1 MLIRLI
7 HVRRLTSA
15 ASFLLAFALGAGGH
29 VAFAAD
35 ATARGGQLPTGDS
48 SAPLNFDFEA
58 GSLKDWKADGDA
70 FAGQPVQGDTV
81 RARRADMKSD
91 HAAQWWIGTF
101 ERHGDKPQG
110 TLTSEPFKLAL
121 PFASFL
127 IAGGSSPNTR
137 VEIVR
142 ADTNKVI
149 SQVSGDDTET
159 LKPVVIDLKPHVGQ
173 AIFIRLVDQASGGW
187 GHLNFDDFRLH
198 DAKPNIPERA
208 GPQPLDIYDHAGIE
222 AVEAAKAMTVPEG
235 FHVTLFAG
243 EPDVAQPIAQ
253 AIDDRGRLWV
263 AEAYSYPRRVKDSEA
278 RDRLLIFEDT
288 DGDGRFDTRKVFTD
302 NLNLISGF
310 EIGFGG
316 VWVGC
321 APHFMFIPDADGDD
335 RPDGPPQILLDG
347 WGYQDTHET
356 LNTFMWGPDG
366 WLYGCHGVFT
376 HSLVGKPG
384 AEKADRVG
392 LNAGVWRYHPTKHI
406 FELFSEGT
414 SNPWGVDFNDQ
425 GQAFITACVIP
436 HLYHM
441 IQNGRYQRQG
451 GQHFNQFTYDDIK
464 TIAIHRHWIGATPHS
479 GNNRSD
485 AAGGGHA
492 HAGAMIYLG
501 GVWPEKYRNEIFMN
515 NIHGAR
521 LNVDHLTPQGS
532 GYSGDRSPDFLFARD
547 SWSQII
553 NLQSGP
559 DGQMYMIDWYDRN
572 QCHHGTVEGHDRSNG
587 RVFKVSYGDA
597 KAQKVDIKSLNDQ
610 ALVDLQLSSNDWNV
624 RHARRVLQERGL
636 KDPDARAVLTDMA
649 FTHKDETRRL
659 RALWALHVTGLLDE
673 SLIARAL
680 TNDSAFVRSWAI
692 QLACEDKNPSDATL
706 DTFKQLAERDPSQV
720 VRLYLSSA
728 ACRLPLEKRWD
739 ILAPLTRHA
748 EDAGDHNLPLMYWY
762 ATEPLAGV
770 DPARALALA
779 AQSPVAPLPEF
790 MARRVAAAGTP
801 EALALVVERMAE
813 TDDKAA
819 HRALLAGLN
828 DSLRGRRKVDMP
840 KAWPQALARIRKT
853 GDAETTHAALSLAIT
868 FGDSSAMDD
877 MRRLIVDSQAPLEQR
892 QSALAAL
899 LKVRDQSLPPTL
911 HKLIADTS
919 LRGAALRGL
928 ATYDDAATPAVI
940 VAAYGKLAPSEKRDA
955 LATLGSRLDYAQAL
969 MDAVG
974 KKEIAAADLSADLV
988 RQLHNL
994 KNQDLDRKITE
1005 YWGAVRD
1012 TDEDKAKVIA
1022 DYRKQLTTR
1031 PKQKPDV
1038 HLGRAVFAKT
1048 CQQCH
1053 ALFAIGGKV
1062 GPELTGSNR
1071 KELDY
1076 VLSNVLDSSAQ
1087 VGKDYQTTVLA
1098 TDDSRVLTGIV
1109 RGEDKDSVTLVT
1121 ATETVIVP
1129 KGEIVERELSPKSMM
1144 PDDLWKT
1151 LSDHEVRSLVLYLAS
1166 PEQVSVLATADN
1178 APTLFN
1184 GRDLTGWQGT
1194 PELWR
1199 VEEGELIGQTKGL
1212 KRNEFLTSDMTAD
1225 NFRLSFDVKLVG
1237 NQGNSGVQFRSEALP
1252 EGEVRGYQAD
1262 IGVGWWGKLYE
1273 ENRRGLLWKQSGE
1286 AHVKNGEWNH
1296 YEIEAIGS
1304 HVRTWI
1310 NGKLCVDLEDPNGVP
1325 RGIFALQLH
1334 SGGATEVRYKNF
1346 ALDVNR
1352 KNEAAAVGR

>member
-1 MLIRLI
+1 MLARSLRVFAWLMLASFSVCSFGERIA
-7 HVRRLTSA
+7 SA
-15 ASFLLAFALGAGGH
+15 ADES
-29 VAFAAD
+29 
-35 ATARGGQLPTGDS
+35 ATRGGQLPVGETGK
-48 SAPLNFDFEA
+48 PLNFDFEA
-58 GSLKDWKADGDA
+58 GNLNDWKATGNA
-70 FAGQPVQGDTV
+70 FAGQPIQGDAV
-81 RARRADMKSD
+81 HARRSDMKSQ
-91 HAAQWWIGTF
+91 HAGEWWVGSF
-101 ERHGDKPQG
+101 ERNGDKPQG
-110 TLTSEPFKLAL
+110 TLTSAPFKVTQ

-137 VEIVR
+137 LEIVQ
-142 ADTNKVI
+142 ADNKKVLYQI
-149 SQVSGDDTET
+149 SGDDTEN
-159 LKPVVIDLKPHVGQ
+159 LKPVAVDLKPHLGKQVYL
-173 AIFIRLVDQASGGW
+173 RLVDEGSGGW

-198 DAKPNIPERA
+198 AEKPDIPDRA
-208 GPQPLDIYDHAGIE
+208 GPQPLDVYNHAGIE
-222 AVEAAKAMTVPEG
+222 AVEAAKAMTVPKG
-235 FHVTLFAG
+235 FHVSLFAG

-263 AEAYSYPRRVKDSEA
+263 AEAYSYPVRVKEDKA
-278 RDRLLIFEDT
+278 RDRILIFEDT
-288 DGDGRFDTRKVFTD
+288 NGDGRFDTRKVFID
-302 NLNLISGF
+302 NLNLISGL

-335 RPDGPPQILLDG
+335 KPDGPPKILLDG
-347 WGYQDTHET
+347 WGYHDTHET

-376 HSLVGKPG
+376 FSNVGKPG
-384 AEKADRVG
+384 APDSERVK
-392 LNAGVWRYHPTKHI
+392 LNAGLWRYHPTKHI
-406 FELFSEGT
+406 FELFAEGT

-436 HLYHM
+436 HLYQM
-441 IQNGRYQRQG
+441 IQGGRYQRQA
-451 GQHFNQFTYDDIK
+451 GQHYNPYTYDDIK

-501 GVWPEKYRNEIFMN
+501 GVWPENYRNQIFMN

-521 LNVDHLTPQGS
+521 LNVDQLTAQGS
-532 GYSGDRSPDFLFARD
+532 GYSGDRSPDFLFAND

-553 NLQSGP
+553 NLQAGP

-572 QCHHGTVEGHDRSNG
+572 QCHHGNTEGHDRSNG
-587 RVFKVSYGDA
+587 RIFKVSYGDL
-597 KAQKVDIKSLNDQ
+597 KAEPVDIKALSDKQLVEQQLNP
-610 ALVDLQLSSNDWNV
+610 NDWHV

-636 KDPDARAVLTDMA
+636 KDPEAKVALIEMA

-659 RALWALHVTGLLDE
+659 RALWALHGAGLLDE
-673 SLIARAL
+673 ALIARAL
-680 TNDSAFVRSWAI
+680 TNDAPHVRAWAI
-692 QLACEDKNPSDATL
+692 QFACEDKKPSDASL
-706 DTFKQLAERDPSQV
+706 SKFAELAKSDPSPV

-728 ACRLPLEKRWD
+728 AGRIPLEKRWE
-739 ILAPLTRHA
+739 ILSGLTKHA

-762 ATEPLAGV
+762 AAEPLAGV
-770 DPARALALA
+770 DAARALALA
-779 AQSPVAPLPEF
+779 AASPVAPLPAF
-790 MARRVAAAGTP
+790 MARRIASAGTP
-801 EALALVVERMAE
+801 EAFDLVVERIAE
-813 TDDKAA
+813 TNDKRA
-819 HRALLAGLN
+819 HAALLSGLT

-840 KAWPQALARIRKT
+840 KAWPKALASIRKT
-853 GDAETTHAALSLAIT
+853 GDAETAHAALSLAIT
-868 FGDSSAMDD
+868 FGDTSAMDD
-877 MRRLIVDSQAPLEQR
+877 MRKLVADAKAPIEQR
-892 QSALAAL
+892 QSALSAL
-899 LKVRDQSLPPTL
+899 LKVRDTSLPPTL
-911 HKLIADTS
+911 QKLIADAS

-928 ATYDDAATPAVI
+928 ATFDDAGTPAAI
-940 VAAYGKLAPSEKRDA
+940 IGAYSKFAPAEKRDA

-974 KKEIAAADLSADLV
+974 KKEIAATDLSADLV

-994 KNQDLDRKITE
+994 KNVDLDRKITE
-1005 YWGAVRD
+1005 HWGAVRD

-1022 DYRKQLTTR
+1022 DYKKRLTTR

-1053 ALFAIGGKV
+1053 TLFATGGKV

-1087 VGKDYQTTVLA
+1087 VGKDYQTTVIS
-1098 TDDSRVLTGIV
+1098 TDDGRILTGIV
-1109 RGEDKDSVTLVT
+1109 RGEDKDSVTLIT

-1129 KGEIVERELSPKSMM
+1129 KGEIEERTLSPKSMM
-1144 PDDLWKT
+1144 PDDLWQP
-1151 LSDHEVRSLVLYLAS
+1151 LSEHEIRSLVLYLAS
-1166 PEQVSVLATADN
+1166 PEQIAMLATKDN
-1178 APTLFN
+1178 APTIFN
-1184 GRDLTGWQGT
+1184 GQNLIGWQGDKD
-1194 PELWR
+1194 LWR
-1199 VEEGELIGQTKGL
+1199 VEDGELVGQTNGL
-1212 KRNEFLTSDMTAD
+1212 KRNEFLISDLTVD
-1225 NFRLSFDVKLVG
+1225 DFRLSFDVKLVD
-1237 NQGNSGVQFRSEALP
+1237 NKGNSGVQFHSEALP

-1273 ENRRGLLWKQSGE
+1273 ENRRGLLWKESGE
-1286 AHVKNGEWNH
+1286 AHVKLGEWNH
-1296 YEIEAIGS
+1296 YEIEAIGQ

-1310 NGKLCVDLEDPNGVP
+1310 NGKLCVDLEDPNGVT
-1325 RGIFALQLH
+1325 RGVFALQLH

-1346 ALDVNR
+1346 QLDVSL
-1352 KNEAAAVGR
+1352 KKGSAAAGR